1 MNIQTIL
8 NLLKNSIIKF
18 IKEKLNKQSAILTMK
33 RNKIQ
38 STLTT

>member
-18 IKEKLNKQSAILTMK
+18 IKEKLNEQSAILTMK
-33 RNKIQ
+33 RNKVP